1 MARLPWEIT
10 REMFLSDEEVKLL
23 LSHVSNR
30 VARKTSLREKDSA
43 ELDRVIIFS
52 LLYSGLRT
60 SEFCRLKVADTVVGL
75 SESVFQVQS
84 HGKDSCRRV
93 YVPTGLSEIV
103 RHFIADVRPRFLP
116 EDLSPNDL
124 SRPLAFSEH
133 RQPYQRTG
141 LYRRVKRIL
150 TAAGLGERA
159 NVQLLRHTYGCL
171 AYKNT
176 GGNLL
181 FLQRQLGHAHPMI
194 TSVYAQLVD
203 ESYES
208 LAECVPGEELKQLYN
223 TKEKKHAGVRIDS

>member
-84 HGKDSCRRV
+84 HGIVVEISTGRSCPPAEPSRQDRK
-93 YVPTGLSEIV
+93 S
-103 RHFIADVRPRFLP
+103 DLP
-116 EDLSPNDL
+116 QS
-124 SRPLAFSEH
+124 
-133 RQPYQRTG
+133 
-141 LYRRVKRIL
+141 
-150 TAAGLGERA
+150 
-159 NVQLLRHTYGCL
+159 
-171 AYKNT
+171 
-176 GGNLL
+176 
-181 FLQRQLGHAHPMI
+181 
-194 TSVYAQLVD
+194 LVD
-203 ESYES
+203 
-208 LAECVPGEELKQLYN
+208 PFPQ
-223 TKEKKHAGVRIDS
+223 H